1 MPRPANVDLQEVD
14 PIEAQR
20 PTVHRPH
27 SHTIRRLYARTL
39 RGLLHR
45 RLVRRAL
52 LAAGALAL
60 LPSATASAAAA
71 PGMVSALAPA
81 PASAYHARHVCSAP
95 APGHASCLALELA
108 PGTGIAPLRARS
120 PLGRALAG
128 RGAQPSQTRA
138 GAGFAVGQTPEP
150 VSPAELRSAYRLPAA
165 PLQGSAVQT
174 IALVD
179 AYNDLGAEADLA
191 VYDHAPSIK
200 LSECTRA
207 SGCFS
212 KVNQNG
218 ENATE
223 GASGNPFPKSAKELK
238 ERETT
243 CKTGKEKGPREAAC
257 AEVEEAAGWTV
268 EISTDIDV
276 AHSLCQ
282 SCHILLVEAN
292 SSAYEDLETAEDTAV
307 RLGATEVSNSWG
319 GPEPPLDS
327 PAFDHP
333 QTVITAAAG
342 DNGYLEWTKA
352 EEATANSEEYY
363 VGADYP
369 ASSPHVVAVGGT
381 ELTLSEAGE
390 RKSET
395 VWNEDPDPEG
405 KNQGAGGAGCSLQ
418 FAAPEWQQDVPDWAS
433 VGCGTGAAESKR
445 AVADVAADADP
456 YSGVLVY
463 DSGESKEDLLVI
475 GGTSVASPIIA
486 SVFALAG
493 GAHEV
498 KYPAQT
504 LYSHLGSPSLYDVTE
519 GGAGQCDDLY
529 TSGCSGSMEPLSSRF
544 PFDCGAG
551 VLICNAASSYDGP
564 TGVGTPNGIA
574 AFEPASE
581 EANAKRAEEERKAEE
596 AKREAEKKQT
606 EAELKASEE
615 KRAAAEK
622 QAAEERE
629 AEEQRKAVEKLKEE
643 EANGGVGKQANQ
655 GGPAGAN
662 SGIGAT
668 TAGAG
673 TSKTSPNGS
682 AGANS
687 SGSPGA
693 GSGAAGQSAARLS
706 GLTLTARASSVI
718 ARGLPTLSQVA
729 FAFTLSAPARVRITL
744 SRQVR
749 LHGHL
754 HWRSAPG
761 AFTLAAAMG
770 RDRLHLH
777 GQNTLAPGRYR
788 LTLTLARG
796 GARSI
801 VFVLR

>member
-1 MPRPANVDLQEVD
+1 
-14 PIEAQR
+14 
-20 PTVHRPH
+20 VHRPH
-27 SHTIRRLYARTL
+27 SHTIR
-39 RGLLHR
+39 G
-45 RLVRRAL
+45 LVRRAL

-60 LPSATASAAAA
+60 LPSAAASAAAA
-71 PGMVSALAPA
+71 PAMVSALAPP

-108 PGTGIAPLRARS
+108 PGASIAPLRAHS
-120 PLGRALAG
+120 PLGLPLAG
-128 RGAQPSQTRA
+128 RGAQPSQTQA
-138 GAGFAVGQTPEP
+138 GPSFAAGQTPEP
-150 VSPAELRSAYRLPAA
+150 VSPAALRSAYHLPAA
-165 PLQGSAVQT
+165 PVQGSAVQT
-174 IALVD
+174 IAIVD

-200 LSECTRA
+200 LSECTQA
-207 SGCFS
+207 SGCFN

-218 ENATE
+218 EHATE
-223 GASGNPFPKSAKELK
+223 GASGNPFPRSAKELK

-243 CKTGKEKGPREAAC
+243 CNSGKEKEAQEAAC
-257 AEVEEAAGWTV
+257 TEVEEAAGWTV

-282 SCHILLVEAN
+282 SCRILLVEAN

-333 QTVITAAAG
+333 KTVITAAAG

-352 EEATANSEEYY
+352 EEATAKSEEYY

-381 ELTLSEAGE
+381 ELTLTEAGE

-405 KNQGAGGAGCSLQ
+405 KNQGAGGSGCSLQ
-418 FAAPEWQQDVPDWAS
+418 FSAPEWQQDVPDWAS
-433 VGCGTGAAESKR
+433 VGCGTGAQESKR
-445 AVADVAADADP
+445 AVADVAANADP

-463 DSGESKEDLLVI
+463 DSGESKENLLVI

-498 KYPAQT
+498 NYPAQT

-519 GGAGQCDDLY
+519 GGTGQCDNLY

-551 VLICNAASSYDGP
+551 VLICNAAPGYDGP
-564 TGVGTPNGIA
+564 TGVGAPNGIA

-596 AKREAEKKQT
+596 AKREAEKKQV
-606 EAELKASEE
+606 EAELRASEE
-615 KRAAAEK
+615 KQAAAEK
-622 QAAEERE
+622 KAAEERD
-629 AEEQRKAVEKLKEE
+629 AEEQRKAAEKLKEE
-643 EANGGVGKQANQ
+643 EATNGGIGKQAGQVGAAGSNSV
-655 GGPAGAN
+655 GTTPAGA
-662 SGIGAT
+662 S
-668 TAGAG
+668 

-687 SGSPGA
+687 SGGT
-693 GSGAAGQSAARLS
+693 GQSAVRLS
-706 GLTLTARASSVI
+706 ALTLTARASAVI

-754 HWRSAPG
+754 RWGSVPG
-761 AFTLAAAMG
+761 EFTLAAATG
-770 RDRLHLH
+770 RDRAHLH
-777 GQNTLAPGRYR
+777 GQGTLAPGRYR
-788 LTLTLARG
+788 LTLALARG
-796 GARSI
+796 SARSI